1 MGIPTELGPV
11 EYLVI
16 GFENG
21 KFDGSAAAEIGALQ
35 EQGIIRV
42 LDMMFISR
50 NEDGSISWIDYDG
63 ADDLAVG
70 VIGSDLVGLLSE
82 DDASELAVDLLPGQ
96 AIAVLVFEDTWALK
110 LQERLA
116 AAGGQLL
123 EASRIPREAIDAAF
137 AYAAQ
142 EIEEVG

>member
-11 EYLVI
+11 EYIVI

-21 KFDGSAAAEIGALQ
+21 KFDGSAAAEVASLQ

-63 ADDLAVG
+63 ATDLEVG
-70 VIGSDLVGLLSE
+70 VVDSDLVSLLSE
-82 DDASELAVDLLPGQ
+82 DDANELAVDLQPGQ
-96 AIAVLVFEDTWALK
+96 AIAVLVFEDTWAVR

-123 EASRIPREAIDAAF
+123 EASRIPKEAVDAAI
-137 AYAAQ
+137 AYAVE

>member
-21 KFDGSAAAEIGALQ
+21 KFDGSAMVEIASLQ

-42 LDMMFISR
+42 LDLMFINR

-96 AIAVLVFEDTWALK
+96 AIAVLVFEDTWALR

-123 EASRIPREAIDAAF
+123 EASRIPREAVDAAL

>member
-1 MGIPTELGPV
+1 MGILTELGPV

-21 KFDGSAAAEIGALQ
+21 KFDGSAATEIGSMQ
-35 EQGIIRV
+35 DRGIIRV
-42 LDMMFISR
+42 LDLMFISR
-50 NEDGSISWIDYDG
+50 NQDGSISWIDYDG
-63 ADDLAVG
+63 ADDLDIG
-70 VIGSDLVGLLSE
+70 VIGSDLVSLLSE
-82 DDASELAVDLLPGQ
+82 DDASELAVDLQPGQ
-96 AIAVLVFEDTWALK
+96 AIAVLVFEDTWAVT

-116 AAGGQLL
+116 AAGGRLL
-123 EASRIPREAIDAAF
+123 EASRVPREAVNAAI